1 MAKAKDERDMVRL
14 SVDVSPEFYDL
25 LDELARQTRSTKS
38 DVMRK
43 AIALMEVAVEARM
56 GGEKLFV
63 SKQAPD
69 GASREIVGIGM

>member
-1 MAKAKDERDMVRL
+1 MAEAKGERDMVRL
-14 SVDVSPEFYDL
+14 SVDVSPELNDL

-38 DVMRK
+38 DVVRK
-43 AIALMEVAVEARM
+43 AIALMELAVEARM

-69 GASREIVGIGM
+69 GASREIVGIGV

>member
-1 MAKAKDERDMVRL
+1 MSEGDEDRAKVRL
-14 SVDVSPEFYDL
+14 SLEVSPELNDL
-25 LDELARQTRSTKS
+25 LDDLARQTHSTKS

-43 AIALMEVAVEARM
+43 AIVLMEIAVKARM
-56 GGEKLFV
+56 EGEKLFV